1 MPSHAY
7 FLAVTTRLLTASPTL
22 CSCCCN
28 TGQGLA
34 IIRSEPCFA
43 SLYNGPSRLPTHF
56 YRLMIFYPCNTT
68 QRRKFCPNKHICMCK
83 TLHLA
88 HAKGYMQ
95 LYSNNQLYSYTL
107 TAMCVFEDT
116 HRAQSMTVFAS
127 NAHVIPHCAC
137 LRNQPRGETPLRTTT
152 LAYCQ
157 MLYQLEDLHSQQPNG
172 RLNQHD
178 TARETFFKSTHKHAT
193 ITKGASTQLVKP
205 DT

>member
-56 YRLMIFYPCNTT
+56 YRLMIIYPCNTT

-107 TAMCVFEDT
+107 TAMCVVEDT
-116 HRAQSMTVFAS
+116 HRAQSMTVFAL
-127 NAHVIPHCAC
+127 NAHTSSPTV
-137 LRNQPRGETPLRTTT
+137 
-152 LAYCQ
+152 
-157 MLYQLEDLHSQQPNG
+157 
-172 RLNQHD
+172 
-178 TARETFFKSTHKHAT
+178 HA
-193 ITKGASTQLVKP
+193 
-205 DT
+205 